1 MDFITNIKHLFDRR
15 TISNAE
21 IDRLTRFAKSRQGIK
36 LTAQLMQ
43 QTDSLTKKDIGSW
56 RQAWQ
61 VAIDIENPKRSS
73 LYDIYTDCLVD
84 LHLTGCIGQRK
95 GKTLQK
101 EFRLIGKDGKE
112 NVVATALLKK
122 EWFFDFMDIALDSRF
137 WGHSLIQLGDVIND
151 SEGIRFN
158 GVELVPR
165 KHVCPEFGVVLREAS
180 DDPKDGI
187 SYKEGDFANW
197 CIEVGKP
204 RDLGL
209 LLKCAPACIS
219 KKNMLAFWDMFGEI
233 FGAPMRVARTN
244 TQDAK
249 ERSRIEQSLDKMG
262 AAFWALFPE
271 GTDIEIKESSRG
283 DAYNVYDKRVDRCNS
298 ELSKGTLMQTMT
310 IDSGSSLSQSETHL
324 EIFEDVVAA
333 DARLIACIV
342 NDKLIPLMVKHGF
355 PVKGLSFE
363 WDNAATFSP
372 AEQREMERVLLQY
385 YDIDPQYFIDKYNI
399 GITGVRQQQSQ
410 QAEMALPDGKTNSP
424 VPAFFE

>member
-1 MDFITNIKHLFDRR
+1 MDIISSIKQVFSRP
-15 TISNAE
+15 SNASAE
-21 IDRLTRFAKSRQGIK
+21 MDRLVRFAKSKQGIK

-43 QTDSLTKKDIGSW
+43 QTDSLTKKDIAVW

-61 VAIDIENPKRSS
+61 AAISVETPNRAR
-73 LYDIYTDCLVD
+73 LYDVYTDCTVD

-101 EFRLIGKDGKE
+101 EFRLVGKDGKE
-112 NVVATALLKK
+112 NEAATALLKK
-122 EWFFDFMDIALDSRF
+122 EWFFDFMDLALDSRF
-137 WGHSLIQLGDVIND
+137 WGHSLIQLGDI
-151 SEGIRFN
+151 IRDEDGMRFD

-165 KHVCPEFGVVLREAS
+165 KHVCPEYGVITREPAA
-180 DDPKDGI
+180 DWRTGI
-187 SYKEGDFANW
+187 PYREGDFALW

-204 RDLGL
+204 KDLGL
-209 LLKCAPACIS
+209 LLKCAPSCIS

-244 TQDAK
+244 TTDEK
-249 ERSRIEQSLDKMG
+249 ERSRIERSLDSMG

-333 DARLIACIV
+333 DARMISCIV
-342 NDKLIPLMVKHGF
+342 NDKLLPLMVKHGF

-372 AEQREMERVLLQY
+372 AEQREMERVLLEY
-385 YDIDPQYFIDKYNI
+385 YEIDPQYFIDKYNVN
-399 GITGVRQQQSQ
+399 ITGIRQAKTQ
-410 QAEMALPDGKTNSP
+410 PD
-424 VPAFFE
+424 AFFG